1 MTRKLATSC
10 ITVVVDSL
18 CFRPLADAAITTR
31 LLQTSA
37 GPSGLR
43 TFLRVFPPN
52 RGPDET
58 GSAISATLNEVP
70 MSHRSKWQWSRD
82 NLKRAE

>member
-18 CFRPLADAAITTR
+18 LFPPSCGRCDHDQTPADLSGPER
-31 LLQTSA
+31 TSQEF
-37 GPSGLR
+37 PSL
-43 TFLRVFPPN
+43 PPN

-82 NLKRAE
+82 NLKRGE